1 MKKIIAIVLI
11 TLSLSSCGIGFGN
24 YHRWQEIHG
33 NNSFDENNNGFAS
46 LDCENC
52 DEID

>member
-1 MKKIIAIVLI
+1 MKKVIAIVLI
-11 TLSLSSCGIGFGN
+11 TLSLSSCGIRLGD

-33 NNSFDENNNGFAS
+33 NDSLDENNNEFAS

-52 DEID
+52 DKID